1 MSKKKRKETDVQKQ
15 SEAKDDLSNAIDL
28 VLSIREL
35 EKKDPGATR
44 YIKGVVDGASLIVK
58 KS

>member
-28 VLSIREL
+28 VLNIREL
-35 EKKDPGATR
+35 DPGATR
-44 YIKGVVDGASLIVK
+44 YIKGVIDGATLIAK